1 MRFLENLVSDM
12 IRESTGVNPKR
23 VIRKIGGKNLLMMG
37 ASAALAGGLAT
48 ALGQQ
53 QQKTRGAG
61 VPGHPPPVP
70 PAAPPP
76 VPGGPTMAPPPPPPP
91 PGATPPIPGGA
102 PSMAPPP
109 IPPPPVPQPPTAQP
123 HQTQQPPVQPP
134 PLPSAESASTDS
146 AEFEIPQDLAYAIV
160 RGMVAAALADGELAP
175 EEKSAILA
183 RLDESGLGDDRVR
196 QIHQD
201 LVLPP
206 SAAELAK
213 QVASPEGRE
222 AVFRCAALVILA
234 DGKVADLER
243 SWLDRLAR
251 AFGLDE
257 GRKQALEREIFE

>member
-1 MRFLENLVSDM
+1 MRPSSANTFRKGVSQTSIQDDFERELQRLKLEKYRSTVAQAIGLDL
-12 IRESTGVNPKR
+12 RENRR
-23 VIRKIGGKNLLMMG
+23 VK
-37 ASAALAGGLAT
+37 S
-48 ALGQQ
+48 
-53 QQKTRGAG
+53 
-61 VPGHPPPVP
+61 
-70 PAAPPP
+70 
-76 VPGGPTMAPPPPPPP
+76 
-91 PGATPPIPGGA
+91 
-102 PSMAPPP
+102 
-109 IPPPPVPQPPTAQP
+109 
-123 HQTQQPPVQPP
+123 
-134 PLPSAESASTDS
+134 E
-146 AEFEIPQDLAYAIV
+146 E
-160 RGMVAAALADGELAP
+160 AAALADGELAP
-175 EEKSAILA
+175 EEKSAILG

-251 AFGLDE
+251 AFDLDE